1 MDDQPSLVFEALAD
15 PTRREI
21 LRLLS
26 EQEMAATDVA
36 NEITWIGR
44 TAVSS
49 HLRILR
55 TASLVTER
63 REGKFRYYST
73 NPGAAAG
80 VMEFLSQ
87 VYRTALDDVESA
99 ASGDGAHDR
108 DAKVADTA

>member
-26 EQEMAATDVA
+26 EREMAATDVA
-36 NEITWIGR
+36 NAITWIGR

-55 TASLVTER
+55 TASLVSER
-63 REGKFRYYST
+63 RDGKFRYYST

-80 VMEFLSQ
+80 VMEFLSE
-87 VYRTALDDVESA
+87 VYRTALDSVEIDASSRA
-99 ASGDGAHDR
+99 A
-108 DAKVADTA
+108 DARGPRTADAG